1 MRCLSRLFG
10 YRPWGVAVVLVW
22 ASWGGNPLPV
32 QAEVYRPLPLS
43 ARIESVQPMTGIVL
57 WTTNEHAASAPIQ
70 LEYAYFHYGQIVSS
84 KGEYDWTSLERLL
97 DEVAGRGHQAIIRWH
112 DTYVG
117 KPAGVPAY
125 FREMP
130 EFKITRGLSEK
141 QQTEFPDWSHAGW
154 REFVLEFFS
163 QFAARY
169 DNDPRLAFVQVG
181 FGLWSEYHIYDGPME
196 LGKTFPDKPYQAK
209 FVRHLANTFEKTP
222 WMISVDAGA
231 NWAPFA
237 ESPELLA
244 LPFGVFDDS
253 FNHKRHRQ
261 ENEPNWNTFGR
272 ERWKRAP
279 AGGEFSFFEPADQR
293 KALAPKGPHGIP
305 FEEQAAKFHVS
316 FIIGDDQPRLQK
328 PERIREAGL
337 ACGYRFRVT
346 RFEANSDSTR
356 VEIENIGIAPLY
368 HEAYPAVDGQSAQNS
383 LKGLLPGERRLFVIE
398 TASAQPELK
407 ITSPRLVPGQKI
419 EYEAQ
424 LTAP

>member
-1 MRCLSRLFG
+1 
-10 YRPWGVAVVLVW
+10 
-22 ASWGGNPLPV
+22 
-32 QAEVYRPLPLS
+32 
-43 ARIESVQPMTGIVL
+43 
-57 WTTNEHAASAPIQ
+57 
-70 LEYAYFHYGQIVSS
+70 
-84 KGEYDWTSLERLL
+84 LL

-237 ESPELLA
+237 ESP
-244 LPFGVFDDS
+244 S
-253 FNHKRHRQ
+253 
-261 ENEPNWNTFGR
+261 
-272 ERWKRAP
+272 
-279 AGGEFSFFEPADQR
+279 
-293 KALAPKGPHGIP
+293 
-305 FEEQAAKFHVS
+305 
-316 FIIGDDQPRLQK
+316 
-328 PERIREAGL
+328 
-337 ACGYRFRVT
+337 Y
-346 RFEANSDSTR
+346 
-356 VEIENIGIAPLY
+356 
-368 HEAYPAVDGQSAQNS
+368 
-383 LKGLLPGERRLFVIE
+383 
-398 TASAQPELK
+398 
-407 ITSPRLVPGQKI
+407 
-419 EYEAQ
+419 
-424 LTAP
+424 